1 MRKRVYPTEYSFPV
15 RLEGGGWALEF
26 RKLAYPGA
34 IEEVGEPRRVPMQPI
49 DTAPPEVWEKIDGT
63 EPDCAVGWAL
73 VDNFIV
79 LLCEN
84 WRFTHY
90 FELPPTR
97 EEGA

>member
-1 MRKRVYPTEYSFPV
+1 
-15 RLEGGGWALEF
+15 
-26 RKLAYPGA
+26 
-34 IEEVGEPRRVPMQPI
+34 
-49 DTAPPEVWEKIDGT
+49 VWEKIDGT